1 MKNLFVYPSRIKAA
15 CLFACLFLLTFQED
29 GLLFSAGTVSAAE
42 INTSSPIRIN
52 EIMASN
58 SSILADEDGEYS
70 DWIELYNSSDSPV
83 NLAGWSLSD
92 NPENRFKWVFPEVWL
107 HAKSCLIVFA
117 SEKDKRK
124 ASGYLHTNF
133 KLSASG
139 EFLALYDDAGFP
151 VTVFDPGFPALLSDQ
166 AYGFM
171 NGVYAILITPTPG
184 SAETTAG
191 GVLPTPTF
199 SVNRGLFTLPFA
211 LTLSS
216 SDPTATLFYTMD
228 GSTPSETKG
237 IRYTA
242 QLSITTT
249 TVVRAIALKDG
260 WQKSR
265 VATSTYIFPDKVL
278 QQPNNPA
285 GYPSLWGPFSDA
297 NVTHN
302 GLKRLPA
309 DYEMDPELVNLAGE
323 ADRIKEGLLDLP
335 TISLVTDKGYLFSE
349 STDPDTGGIY
359 LYTGPYGGFGSGWER
374 PVSMEFIRG
383 AASSSPSYLKEPDF
397 SQIDA
402 GLRMQGQASRLN
414 EKNPKHS
421 FIMVFKE
428 EYGPKKWRFPL
439 YGEGFNAE
447 QNKIIFRAGFGNSWT
462 HWSHSDRLMSSY
474 HSDIW
479 IKDVQRAM
487 GHPSSNSRFCNLY
500 INGLYWGF
508 YALSER
514 LDKDYAQ
521 AYLNGAEADFDVVK
535 DNASSAVDGT
545 NQTWKQ
551 VVAMANAGLK
561 NDAAYQR
568 LRGNNPDG
576 SRNPAYTPLVDV
588 VNLADYMLLN
598 FYGGNTDWDDHNW
611 AVVFNKVQPDNGFR
625 FLCWDGEN
633 VCENLNDNTVK
644 ENNDNCPSRVFQQ
657 LMANNTF
664 KQLFA
669 DRVQLHCYNGGVL
682 TPQRAAQM
690 WKDRA
695 DQISKAIHAE
705 AARWGDNRR
714 DVFDY
719 NPDATYLYTVADF
732 WSPRQT
738 FMHETYFPQRTDKLI
753 AQLRAAGYFPAVD
766 APTVTINGG
775 SPDGTPVLPGD
786 NLALTAKSGAIFYTL
801 DGTDP
806 LDWNATGEETQS
818 WTLAPASADKRV
830 LVPGSD
836 IGTAWLQP
844 GFDDSAW
851 TACTGAPGGVGFSTV
866 AAVSNMISLNVQ
878 DKMGSGTTLAN
889 NSCYIRVPF
898 TLSAQV
904 LDHLTTLTLNL
915 SYDDGYVAYLNGQQV
930 AANNAPATPVWN
942 SSAVAGSDAIV
953 TVSVDLSGSIN
964 LLRAGTNVL
973 AIHGMNIRNTSK
985 DFLVLPE
992 LVGDN
997 SAEATQHLSEKA
1009 VRYTGTIPLQ
1019 RSAHLKARTLD
1030 GSTWSAL
1037 SDLTLLMTA
1046 DYADLKLT
1054 EIHYHPE
1061 DMLTAVDDAAPE
1073 FIELKNTGSATID
1086 LSAVAFTDGIRYSFT
1101 PGVSV
1106 KPDSFVVL
1114 SNNPLAFLERYG
1126 WYPHG
1131 RYEGN
1136 LSNSGEALTLS
1147 GLNGQTILSLAYDD
1161 GNGWPS
1167 AADGDGYSLV
1177 PLHVNPIDD
1186 KTDPSFWRQ
1195 SHAIGGSPGKDDL
1208 ASTSVE
1214 PVLTTVQDH
1223 LEQNA
1228 PNPFRQET
1236 TLRFTLAESANVT
1249 LSVYNLAGQ
1258 QVAQLVNEQ
1267 REAGSHAV
1275 VWQPDSNLP
1284 SGFYLCKLAVEGDG
1298 RRTMLTIKLIKQ

>member
-1 MKNLFVYPSRIKAA
+1 MKNPLACPSRSQAV
-15 CLFACLFLLTFQED
+15 CLMLFLSMLISTEG
-29 GLLFSAGTVSAAE
+29 GLVHAAE
-42 INTSSPIRIN
+42 INPSSPVRIN

-58 SSILADEDGEYS
+58 SSTLADEDGEYS
-70 DWIELYNSSDSPV
+70 DWIELYNSSDTPV
-83 NLAGWSLSD
+83 NLAGWVLTD
-92 NPENRFKWVFPEVWL
+92 NPDNPTKWVFPDVWL
-107 HAKSCLIVFA
+107 QAKSCVIVFA
-117 SEKDKRK
+117 SEKDRRK

-139 EFLALYDDAGFP
+139 EYLALYDDGGSPA
-151 VTVFDPGFPALLSDQ
+151 TVFAPGFPALLSDQ
-166 AYGFM
+166 AYGYLD
-171 NGVYAILITPTPG
+171 GVYAILTTPTPG
-184 SAETTAG
+184 NAATTAG
-191 GVLPTPTF
+191 GVLPTPQF
-199 SVNRGLFTLPFA
+199 SVNRGLFTTPFT
-211 LTLSS
+211 LTVQS
-216 SDPTATLFYTMD
+216 SDPTATLFYTLD
-228 GSTPSETKG
+228 GSTPSETQG
-237 IRYTA
+237 IRYTTP
-242 QLSITTT
+242 LNITTT

-260 WQKSR
+260 WEKSR

-278 QQPNNPA
+278 QQPNNPP
-285 GYPSLWGPFSDA
+285 GYPSLWGPFSDG

-323 ADRIKEGLLDLP
+323 ADRIKEGLHDLP

-359 LYTGPYGGFGSGWER
+359 LYTGPYGGLGSGWER
-374 PVSMEFIRG
+374 PVSMEFING
-383 AASSSPSYLKEPDF
+383 ANSSLPSYMKEPAF

-428 EYGPKKWRFPL
+428 EYGPKKWNFPL

-462 HWSHSDRLMSSY
+462 HWSHSDRVMSSY

-487 GHPSSNSRFCNLY
+487 GYPSSNSRFCNVY
-500 INGLYWGF
+500 INGLFWGF

-521 AYLNGAEADFDVVK
+521 AYLNGEEADFDVVK
-535 DNASSAVDGT
+535 DNASSVVDGT

-551 VVAMANAGLK
+551 VVAMANAGLTT
-561 NDAAYQR
+561 DAAYQR

-576 SRNPAYTPLVDV
+576 SRNPTFTPLVDV

-611 AVVFNKVQPDNGFR
+611 AVFYNKVQPDNGFR

-633 VCENLNDNTVK
+633 VLENLNDNTVK

-657 LMANNTF
+657 LMANNAY

-669 DRVQLHCYNGGVL
+669 DRVQRHCFNNGVL
-682 TPQRAAQM
+682 TPQRAAQH
-690 WKDRA
+690 WTDRA

-719 NPDATYLYTVADF
+719 NPDATYLYSVADF
-732 WSPRQT
+732 WAPRQT
-738 FMHETYFPQRTDKLI
+738 YMRDTYFPQRTDKLI
-753 AQLRAAGYFPAVD
+753 QQLRAAGYYPAVD
-766 APTVTINGG
+766 APTVTINGAVPAG
-775 SPDGTPVLPGD
+775 SPVLPGD
-786 NLALTAKSGAIFYTL
+786 NIALNAPTGAIYYTL

-806 LDWNATGEETQS
+806 LDWAATGGEAQT
-818 WTLAPASADKRV
+818 WTLAPATADKRV

-836 IGTAWLQP
+836 IGSTWCQQD
-844 GFDDSAW
+844 FDDSSW
-851 TACTGAPGGVGFSTV
+851 TACTGTPGGVGFSSV
-866 AAVSNMISLNVQ
+866 ASVNSLISLNVQ
-878 DKMGSGTTLAN
+878 DKMGSGAAQPN
-889 NSCYIRVPF
+889 NSCYIRIPF
-898 TLSAQV
+898 TLDGAV
-904 LDHLTTLTLNL
+904 KDKMTTLTLNL

-930 AANNAPATPVWN
+930 AANNAPANPTWN
-942 SSAVAGSDAIV
+942 ASAVAGSDAIA
-953 TVSVDLSGSIN
+953 TVSVDLSAYIN
-964 LLRAGTNVL
+964 LLRTGSNVL
-973 AIHGMNIRNTSK
+973 AIHGMNIRSTSK

-992 LVGDN
+992 LVADN
-997 SAEATQHLSEKA
+997 SAAATQHLAETA
-1009 VRYTGTIPLQ
+1009 QRYTGGFALQ
-1019 RSAHLKARTLD
+1019 QSAHLKARTLE

-1037 SDLTLLMTA
+1037 IDLPLLMTA
-1046 DYADLKLT
+1046 DYADLKIT

-1061 DMLTAVDDAAPE
+1061 DMQTAVDDTAPE
-1073 FIELKNTGSATID
+1073 FIEIKNTGTATID
-1086 LSAVAFTDGIRYSFT
+1086 LSTVAFTEGIRFAFT
-1101 PGVSV
+1101 PGTSL
-1106 KPDSFVVL
+1106 KPDSFAVL

-1136 LSNSGEALTLS
+1136 LSNSGETVTLS
-1147 GLNGQTILSLAYDD
+1147 GLNGQTILSLDYED

-1177 PLHVNPIDD
+1177 PIHINPIDD
-1186 KTDPSFWRQ
+1186 QTEPSSWRR
-1195 SHAIGGSPGKDDL
+1195 SHAIGGSPGRDDL
-1208 ASTSVE
+1208 ASTAIE
-1214 PVLTTVQDH
+1214 PVLTTIQDQ

-1258 QVAQLVNEQ
+1258 QVVQLVNEH
-1267 REAGSHAV
+1267 RDAGSHAV
-1275 VWQPDSNLP
+1275 VWQPNNDLL
-1284 SGFYLCKLAVEGDG
+1284 SGFYLCKMTVEGNG
-1298 RRTMLTIKLIKQ
+1298 KRTLLSIKLIKQ